1 MSGIRC
7 SSFVSSAVAAVIMLS
22 VISCGKVSGPP
33 GQLKTG
39 ELEVQVQV
47 KSTLGK
53 KLERLRTVFDSL
65 IIEVE
70 ADDLQPMRFSRAIG
84 SDQALIIDTLSRIPA
99 GSGREIRV
107 STINTNGE
115 TVHVDSFGV
124 RTVRID
130 PNFTT
135 LMQVVLVPV
144 RGSIYLQIAGVPTDI
159 DSMGAVFTSGNGQA
173 WKVTVVRSTKVYL
186 SIDDIPDRTA
196 GTLSV
201 AGFTT
206 AGDTLYRATTD
217 LQVNAR
223 TTNSVQLSFE
233 ATPGGLALSGALEL
247 PGSVTVSAA
256 MNGTTVTESERGDLI
271 ITEIMY
277 AANDSEYVEVYNP
290 SSGEVSFDSLY
301 LEIDGTKRLFAGVT
315 VPAKG
320 FYVFGRKILPWVD
333 AAHATA
339 SALDLSGSGNWI
351 TVLTKDMTVLDQV
364 IYAGGTNSLEWP
376 RVSGKKSICLRSDLC
391 SAEANNFGRNWFVA
405 TETIEGAPSQSGTPH
420 AL

>member
-1 MSGIRC
+1 MSGLRC
-7 SSFVSSAVAAVIMLS
+7 SSCMSSAVVAVIVLS
-22 VISCGKVSGPP
+22 VLSCGKVSGPP
-33 GQLKTG
+33 DKQKTG

-47 KSTLGK
+47 KSALGK
-53 KLERLRTVFDSL
+53 KMSRLKTEFDSL
-65 IIEVE
+65 VIEVE

-84 SDQALIIDTLSRIPA
+84 TDQVLIIDTVSRIPA
-99 GSGREIRV
+99 GSGREITV
-107 STINTNGE
+107 STINRNGE

-135 LMQVVLVPV
+135 LIQVVLIPV
-144 RGSIYLQIAGVPTDI
+144 KGSIYLQIAGVPTDI
-159 DSMGAVFTSGNGQA
+159 DSMSAVFTSSGGQTWVA
-173 WKVTVVRSTKVYL
+173 TVARSPKIYL

-196 GTLSV
+196 GTLAV

-206 AGDTLYRATTD
+206 GGDTLYRATTD

-223 TTNSVQLSFE
+223 ATNSVQLSFE
-233 ATPGGLALSGALEL
+233 ATPGGLALSGTIEL
-247 PGSVTVSAA
+247 PGAVTVSGA
-256 MNGTTVTESERGDLI
+256 MNGVTVAESERGDLI

-277 AANDSEYVEVYNP
+277 AANDSEYIEVYNP
-290 SSGEVSFDSLY
+290 AASEVTYDSLY

-315 VPAKG
+315 VAAGG
-320 FYVFGRKILPWVD
+320 FYVFGRKMLPWVD

-351 TVLTKDMTVLDQV
+351 TVLTKEMTVLDQV
-364 IYAGGTNSLEWP
+364 VYAGGTNNLEWP
-376 RVSGKKSICLRSDLC
+376 KVSGKKSICLRNELC

-405 TETIEGAPSQSGTPH
+405 TETIEGVSQSGTPH